1 MRREQRERAHAP
13 GVRGAVVAAHEEQR
27 AELLAQ
33 AREQRAQ
40 APRAAAAAAALLV
53 ARLRPADHDVTMHL
67 LSKFCIIF
75 CRLKSQSNL
84 NDSSLG
90 HHKI

>member
-33 AREQRAQ
+33 AREQRTE
-40 APRAAAAAAALLV
+40 APGAAAAAAALLA
-53 ARLRPADHDVTMHL
+53 ARLRPAGHVDTVYL
-67 LSKFCIIF
+67 LSKSCIIF
-75 CRLKSQSNL
+75 CEPKSQSDL
-84 NDSSLG
+84 NDTLDL
-90 HHKI
+90 HKL